1 MWRKAPGPTPLA
13 ASINGI
19 IYRRM
24 DRLLKNSKPCHENGF
39 PIPLVLTWP
48 KSLRRAL
55 LSSPLDWTLPH
66 LVSAHP
72 RMRSCAPCH
81 TCQMDPASQ
90 DARVHSREAEEG
102 LPGGTVF
109 FHRLSPCP
117 SSPACCLENEFPSRS
132 RTMLPSSYS
141 HAEEGAAHLTHSDT
155 RCVFPGTLK
164 ILCASLETFTHSDPK
179 YVLNWAQNS
188 SRVP

>member
-1 MWRKAPGPTPLA
+1 MPRSDHMWRKAPGPTPLA

-39 PIPLVLTWP
+39 PIPFSPGWTQVLE
-48 KSLRRAL
+48 KGSAL
-55 LSSPLDWTLPH
+55 FPSGLNSASPCQCSSKDKG
-66 LVSAHP
+66 
-72 RMRSCAPCH
+72 CAPCH

-102 LPGGTVF
+102 LPGGTAF

-132 RTMLPSSYS
+132 CTMLPSSYS

-155 RCVFPGTLK
+155 RWVFPGTLK

-179 YVLNWAQNS
+179 YVLN
-188 SRVP
+188 